1 MKTRTTNRRPGGIA
15 LDNAPSFPGG
25 MTTAERT
32 RRTLDRIGTAAA
44 AVALTLAALVYF
56 AVILF

>member
-1 MKTRTTNRRPGGIA
+1 MKTRTTNHKHGGIA

-32 RRTLDRIGTAAA
+32 RRTLDHIGTAAA
-44 AVALTLAALVYF
+44 AIAITLVTLVF
-56 AVILF
+56 LAIILF